1 MLVKKRVLKALLT
14 GFTMVVLG
22 VALTGCSE
30 EPKEADLMKAL
41 QAEMERANGLAQTML
56 GSEAGAAAV
65 TTIHALKKLNCRLS
79 EVDGREEYRCKVEM
93 DITYPPAKRQMRQA
107 SIRMVNEDKGWMIVK
122 SF

>member
-1 MLVKKRVLKALLT
+1 MKTLFT
-14 GFTMVVLG
+14 GFTVAVLG

-41 QAEMERANGLAQTML
+41 QAEMERANGLVESML
-56 GSEAGAAAV
+56 GSEAGAAAA
-65 TTIHALKKLNCRLS
+65 TTIHALKKLGCKPS
-79 EVDGREEYRCKVEM
+79 EEDGREEFRCKVEM

-107 SIRMVNEDKGWMIVK
+107 SIRVVNEDKGWVIIK